1 MPSLNI
7 LSSPSGC
14 NIRSIAGTLQN
25 NVRTSIQGS
34 VNALQ
39 ASAFSIQQAPR
50 DAVVQIRQGLD
61 TVIGSTGIPTN
72 QTQLVSLVS
81 SNVSP
86 AIANAARDA
95 IQGIGL
101 STANLSLSNL
111 VPFEIP
117 KIPNFP
123 ALGEIST
130 LIGAGPKFI
139 AEKVA
144 EYTLLVPPTIPGIP
158 LSIAQAGA
166 ALQLIRAISS
176 GNPSELLKALL
187 KNIAQDV
194 LNDLTQDSGISL
206 LRSAMDNTGECN
218 LPILSDVE
226 RAANAMSA
234 NVADATRQ
242 FNLSLTSSTNSIL
255 NSIDQLEAAAAQRL
269 EESAQQILEETG
281 GTGDTANLA
290 SGNSNNTPNQS
301 PPTN

>member
-14 NIRSIAGTLQN
+14 DIRSIAGTLRS
-25 NVRTSIQGS
+25 NVQTSIQGS

-39 ASAFSIQQAPR
+39 SSAFSIQQAPR

-61 TVIGSTGIPTN
+61 TVINSTGIPTN

-81 SNVSP
+81 SNISP
-86 AIANAARDA
+86 AIANVARDA

-101 STANLSLSNL
+101 STSNLSLSNL

-123 ALGEIST
+123 DLGEIST
-130 LIGAGPKFI
+130 FIGAGPKFM

-144 EYTLLVPPTIPGIP
+144 EYTALVPPYIPKIP
-158 LSIAQAGA
+158 VTIAQAAA
-166 ALQLIRAISS
+166 ALKLIQAVAS

-194 LNDLTQDSGISL
+194 LNDLAEQSGVNSL
-206 LRSAMDNTGECN
+206 TSAMDNTGQCN

-226 RAANAMSA
+226 KAANSLSA
-234 NVADATRQ
+234 NVAGATRQ
-242 FNLSLTSSTNSIL
+242 FNLSLASSTNSIL
-255 NSIDQLEAAAAQRL
+255 NSIDQLQATVNQRL
-269 EESAQQILEETG
+269 DESAQDILDETG
-281 GTGDTANLA
+281 GNGDNANLA
-290 SGNSNNTPNQS
+290 SGRTNNTPNQS
-301 PPTN
+301 PPIN